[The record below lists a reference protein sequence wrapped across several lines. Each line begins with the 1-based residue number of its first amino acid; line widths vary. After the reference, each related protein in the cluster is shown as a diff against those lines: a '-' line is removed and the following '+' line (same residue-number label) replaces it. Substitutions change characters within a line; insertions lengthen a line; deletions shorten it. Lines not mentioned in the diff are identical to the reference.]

1 MKTEKKILSKEVIS
15 WAFYDWANSAFA
27 TTVIAGFFPIFFKSF
42 WANSLSD
49 SESTALLG
57 LANSLSGFFI
67 LIFAPFL
74 GALADITFR
83 KKYMLVFFM
92 LIGAGST
99 ASFFFIYEG
108 YWMIAV
114 IAYILAS
121 IGFSGGNIFY
131 DSLIIDVS
139 NDQSRNQVSAFGYAM
154 GYLGGGIL
162 FVVNV
167 LMYLQPNIFG
177 LASEID
183 AVLFSFLSVAIWW
196 SIFTLPL
203 IKFVKERKGEI
214 TSLSLASTV
223 KNSFFRVIN
232 TFKEI
237 RQYKNLFYF
246 LVAYWLYMDG
256 IDTVVR
262 MALAFGSDIG
272 LASSELIV
280 ALIITQFIGFPS
292 TIFFGL
298 LAERFGLKILLYIGI
313 GIYILICFGGLV
325 ISTIFG
331 FYLLAGV
338 IGLVQG
344 GVQSVSRAVFSK
356 MVPDGKDSEFF
367 GFYNLVGKSAVIFGP
382 MMMGLVSYLFSDPR
396 AGIISLLILFIPGL
410 LVLRMVEIK
419 ER

>member
-49 SESTALLG
+49 TESTALLG

-139 NDQSRNQVSAFGYAM
+139 NDQLRNQVSAFGYAM

-214 TSLSLASTV
+214 TSLSLTSTV

>member
-49 SESTALLG
+49 TESTALLG
-57 LANSLSGFFI
+57 IANSLSGFFI

-139 NDQSRNQVSAFGYAM
+139 NDQSRNQVSALGYAM

-167 LMYLQPNIFG
+167 LMYLQPKIFG

-203 IKFVKERKGEI
+203 IKFVRERKGEI

>member
-49 SESTALLG
+49 TESTALLG

-139 NDQSRNQVSAFGYAM
+139 NDQSRNQVSAFGFAM

-214 TSLSLASTV
+214 TSLSLTSTV

-396 AGIISLLILFIPGL
+396 AGIISLLILFVPGL

>member
-49 SESTALLG
+49 TESTALLG

-203 IKFVKERKGEI
+203 IKFIRERKGEI
-214 TSLSLASTV
+214 TSLSLTSTV
-223 KNSFFRVIN
+223 MNSFFRVIN

-325 ISTIFG
+325 ISTISD

>member
-49 SESTALLG
+49 TESTALLG

-139 NDQSRNQVSAFGYAM
+139 NDQSRNQVSALGYAM

-167 LMYLQPNIFG
+167 LMYLQPEIFG

-203 IKFVKERKGEI
+203 IKFVKESKGEI
-214 TSLSLASTV
+214 KSLSLVSTL
-223 KNSFFRVIN
+223 KNSFLRVIN

-237 RQYKNLFYF
+237 RRYKNLFYF

-313 GIYILICFGGLV
+313 GVYILICFGGLV

-356 MVPDGKDSEFF
+356 MIPDGKDSEFF

-382 MMMGLVSYLFSDPR
+382 MMMGLISYLFSDPR

>member
-49 SESTALLG
+49 TESTALLG

-183 AVLFSFLSVAIWW
+183 AVFFSFLSVAIWW

-203 IKFVKERKGEI
+203 IKFVRERKGEI

-325 ISTIFG
+325 ISTISG

-344 GVQSVSRAVFSK
+344 GVQSVSRVVFSK

>member
-108 YWMIAV
+108 YWMIAM

-139 NDQSRNQVSAFGYAM
+139 NDQSRNQVSAFGFAM

-214 TSLSLASTV
+214 TSLSLTSTV

>member
-42 WANSLSD
+42 WANGLSD
-49 SESTALLG
+49 TESTALLG

-203 IKFVKERKGEI
+203 IKFVRERKGEI
-214 TSLSLASTV
+214 TSLSLTSTV

>member
-49 SESTALLG
+49 TESTALLG

-162 FVVNV
+162 FVLNV

-214 TSLSLASTV
+214 TSLSLTSTV

>member
-49 SESTALLG
+49 TESTALLG

-139 NDQSRNQVSAFGYAM
+139 NDQSRNQVSAFGFAM

-203 IKFVKERKGEI
+203 IKFVKERKEEI
-214 TSLSLASTV
+214 TSLSLTSTV

-313 GIYILICFGGLV
+313 GVYILICFGGLV

>member
-49 SESTALLG
+49 TESTALLG

-203 IKFVKERKGEI
+203 IKFVRERKGEI
-214 TSLSLASTV
+214 TSLLLASTV

>member
-49 SESTALLG
+49 TESTALLG

-214 TSLSLASTV
+214 TSLSLTSTV

-356 MVPDGKDSEFF
+356 MVPDGKDSELF

>member
-49 SESTALLG
+49 TESTALLG

-121 IGFSGGNIFY
+121 IGFSSGNIFY

-139 NDQSRNQVSAFGYAM
+139 NDQSRNQVSAFGFAM

-203 IKFVKERKGEI
+203 IKFVTERKEEI
-214 TSLSLASTV
+214 TSLSLTSTV

-313 GIYILICFGGLV
+313 GVYILICFGGLV

-410 LVLRMVEIK
+410 LVLRIVEIK

>member
-214 TSLSLASTV
+214 TSLSLTSTV

>member
-49 SESTALLG
+49 TESTALLG
-57 LANSLSGFFI
+57 IANSLSGFFI
-67 LIFAPFL
+67 LIFAPLL

-92 LIGAGST
+92 LIGASST
-99 ASFFFIYEG
+99 ASFFLIYEG
-108 YWMIAV
+108 YWMIAM

-139 NDQSRNQVSAFGYAM
+139 NDQSRNQVSALGYAM

-167 LMYLQPNIFG
+167 LMYLQPKIFG

-203 IKFVKERKGEI
+203 IKFVKESKGEI
-214 TSLSLASTV
+214 KSLSLVSTL
-223 KNSFFRVIN
+223 KNSFLRVIN

-237 RQYKNLFYF
+237 RRYKNLFYF

-313 GIYILICFGGLV
+313 GVYILICFGGLV

-356 MVPDGKDSEFF
+356 MIPDGKDSEFF

-382 MMMGLVSYLFSDPR
+382 MMMGLISYLFSDPR

>member
-1 MKTEKKILSKEVIS
+1 MKTKKKILSKEVIS

-49 SESTALLG
+49 TESTALLG

-214 TSLSLASTV
+214 TSLSLTSTV
-223 KNSFFRVIN
+223 MNSFFRVIN

-313 GIYILICFGGLV
+313 GIYILMCFGGLV

>member
-49 SESTALLG
+49 TESTALLG

-121 IGFSGGNIFY
+121 IGFSSGNIFY

-139 NDQSRNQVSAFGYAM
+139 NDQSRNQVSAFGFAM

-214 TSLSLASTV
+214 TSLSLTSTV

-356 MVPDGKDSEFF
+356 MVPDGKNSEFF

>member
-49 SESTALLG
+49 TESTALLG
-57 LANSLSGFFI
+57 IANSLSGFFI
-67 LIFAPFL
+67 LIFAPLL

-92 LIGAGST
+92 LIGASST
-99 ASFFFIYEG
+99 ASFFLIYEG
-108 YWMIAV
+108 YWMIAM

-139 NDQSRNQVSAFGYAM
+139 NDQSRNQVSALGYAM

-167 LMYLQPNIFG
+167 LMYLQPEIFG

-203 IKFVKERKGEI
+203 IKFVKESKGEI
-214 TSLSLASTV
+214 KSLSLVSTL
-223 KNSFFRVIN
+223 KNSFLRVIN

-237 RQYKNLFYF
+237 RRYKNLFYF

-313 GIYILICFGGLV
+313 GVYILICFGGLV

-356 MVPDGKDSEFF
+356 MIPDGKDSEFF

-382 MMMGLVSYLFSDPR
+382 MMMGLISYLFSDPR

>member
-49 SESTALLG
+49 TESTALLG

-203 IKFVKERKGEI
+203 IKFVRERKGEI
-214 TSLSLASTV
+214 TSLSLTSTV
-223 KNSFFRVIN
+223 MNSFFRVIN

>member
-49 SESTALLG
+49 TESTALLG

-203 IKFVKERKGEI
+203 IKFVRERKGEI
-214 TSLSLASTV
+214 TSLSLTSTV
-223 KNSFFRVIN
+223 MNSFFRVIN

-313 GIYILICFGGLV
+313 GVYILICFGGLV

-396 AGIISLLILFIPGL
+396 AGIISLLILFIPGI

>member
-49 SESTALLG
+49 TESTALLG

-92 LIGAGST
+92 LIGVGST

-108 YWMIAV
+108 YWTIAV

-203 IKFVKERKGEI
+203 IKFVRERKGEI
-214 TSLSLASTV
+214 TSLSLTSTV
-223 KNSFFRVIN
+223 MNSFFRVIN

>member
-49 SESTALLG
+49 TESTALLG

-214 TSLSLASTV
+214 TSLSLTSTV

-396 AGIISLLILFIPGL
+396 AGIISLLILFVPGL

>member
-49 SESTALLG
+49 TESTALLG

-67 LIFAPFL
+67 LILAPFL

-108 YWMIAV
+108 SWMIAV

-177 LASEID
+177 LTSEID

-214 TSLSLASTV
+214 TSLSLTSTV

>member
-74 GALADITFR
+74 GALADITFK

-108 YWMIAV
+108 YWMIAM

-139 NDQSRNQVSAFGYAM
+139 NDQSRNQVSAFGFAM

-214 TSLSLASTV
+214 TSLSLISTV

>member
-49 SESTALLG
+49 TESTALLG
-57 LANSLSGFFI
+57 IANSLSGFFI

-74 GALADITFR
+74 GALADITFK

-92 LIGAGST
+92 LIGASST
-99 ASFFFIYEG
+99 ASFFLIYEG
-108 YWMIAV
+108 YWMIAM

-139 NDQSRNQVSAFGYAM
+139 NDQSRNQVSALGYAM

-167 LMYLQPNIFG
+167 LMYLQPKIFG

-203 IKFVKERKGEI
+203 IKIVKESKGKI
-214 TSLSLASTV
+214 TSLSLASTL
-223 KNSFFRVIN
+223 KNSFLRVIN

-237 RQYKNLFYF
+237 RRYKNLFYF

-313 GIYILICFGGLV
+313 GVYILICFGGLV

-382 MMMGLVSYLFSDPR
+382 MMMGLISYLFSDPR

>member
-139 NDQSRNQVSAFGYAM
+139 NDQSRNQVSAFGFAM

-214 TSLSLASTV
+214 TSLSLTSTV
-223 KNSFFRVIN
+223 KDSFFRVIN

>member
-108 YWMIAV
+108 YWMIAM

-139 NDQSRNQVSAFGYAM
+139 NDQSRNQVSAFGFAM

-214 TSLSLASTV
+214 TSLSLISTV